1 MGKRRRRSEKTLYS
15 RGILM
20 EDDFVAAKSLQFQQC
35 STSFNRESGTA

>member
-20 EDDFVAAKSLQFQQC
+20 EVEIASN
-35 STSFNRESGTA
+35 FNNPVHPE